1 MQLNDELCEFLMGG
15 VSIMLASRNAQLIPS
30 IMRAKG
36 CCVVRGD
43 APKLRI
49 FVSASQAAEL
59 IEDVR
64 SSLMIS
70 ATFSVPTTHRTLQLK
85 GNDARITVLRDE
97 ERATIEAYVAR
108 FATQIGPL
116 GFTDEFVRAFFAS
129 PADEIAIEFTPS
141 EGFQQTPGPSA
152 GARLA

>member
-15 VSIMLASRNAQLIPS
+15 VSIMLASRNEQLIPS
-30 IMRAKG
+30 ITRAKG
-36 CCVVRGD
+36 CAIVRDG

-49 FVSASQAAEL
+49 FVSASQAGEL

-70 ATFSVPTTHRTLQLK
+70 ATFSVPSTHRTLQLK
-85 GNDARITVLRDE
+85 GSDAKITTVRDS
-97 ERATIEAYVAR
+97 ERATLEAYVGK
-108 FATQIGPL
+108 FADGIRPL
-116 GFTDEFVRAFFAS
+116 GFNEEFARAFFAS
-129 PADEIAIEFTPS
+129 PPDEVAIEFTPS